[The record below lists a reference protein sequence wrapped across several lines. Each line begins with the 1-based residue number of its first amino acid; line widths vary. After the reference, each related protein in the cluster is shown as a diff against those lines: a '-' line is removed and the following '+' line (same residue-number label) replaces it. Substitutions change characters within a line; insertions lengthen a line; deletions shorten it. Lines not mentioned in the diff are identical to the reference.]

1 MKMKMMISE
10 ASGYFFFFSPL
21 TVTLSLI
28 SAHDNKNNQRR
39 RLLPVTSSRHSP
51 PIRIIAK
58 LQTRVEVH
66 C

>member
-28 SAHDNKNNQRR
+28 SAHDNK
-39 RLLPVTSSRHSP
+39 
-51 PIRIIAK
+51 IIHAAAFFP
-58 LQTRVEVH
+58 
-66 C
+66 